1 MIRPAAP
8 VVTENASDLSARSP
22 VATRLRR
29 PAWITGVAAVKQLF
43 LSQLPPGSAIG
54 WPPERSIAW
63 WLGFAESPTGN
74 FRQPAVLQSS
84 QSEI

>member
-22 VATRLRR
+22 AAARLFR
-29 PAWITGVAAVKQLF
+29 PARTTGVAAVQQLF

-54 WPPERSIAW
+54 RLPGPGIAW
-63 WLGFAESPTGN
+63 WPGLAESPTGN
-74 FRQPAVLQSS
+74 FRQPAVLQPS

>member
-8 VVTENASDLSARSP
+8 VVTENVSDLSARSP

-54 WPPERSIAW
+54 RPPGRGIAW
-63 WLGFAESPTGN
+63 CPGLAESPTGN
-74 FRQPAVLQSS
+74 FRQPAVLQPS